1 MVQEVSLPSHTTVD
15 WASFCR
21 QVCIDAVITKVQPIG
36 GPGKIVETIC
46 QTPRDGHFKFTL
58 TTCIFLFRVKNCE
71 LSSLEAKHRLAAAG
85 PVPLKVLELRSPDV
99 RQNRSRGRKMNK

>member
-46 QTPRDGHFKFTL
+46 QTPRDGHFKCKL
-58 TTCIFLFRVKNCE
+58 IPCIFLFRVTRYE
-71 LSSLEAKHRLAAAG
+71 LSSLEANHSA
-85 PVPLKVLELRSPDV
+85 S
-99 RQNRSRGRKMNK
+99 S